1 MPYTPS
7 VQDRSGEIL
16 AQGITQGFSS
26 LTQGVEKYYKKR
38 EEKQILDSTVTSLMS
53 RAASSPKLA
62 QFLGVDMSDEKAVQA
77 GIKAAGG
84 GDAMAGARALRQS
97 LQQFGEFERQEKE
110 RENDNATFNTGITR
124 IGNKQDPFVP
134 GANYSPR
141 VAKALSDITTNQ
153 ALAEERQ
160 ALAEERRRVP
170 APKPPT
176 IEKIEETDRNG
187 NPVTVTY
194 RVDANGNRVEIGK
207 QLTGN
212 PGMRVA
218 QGGARLQP
226 IPGSSR
232 DPQTQGSPAQIAAQR
247 AATDALTE
255 NRQFVKATEIKQERA
270 AKFIK
275 AAESRKAELEFTLG
289 LIDKAAGLSLG
300 GAGGAFD
307 KFTTFTGGATDVL
320 QDTIEAIQANT
331 ALDKMAELKS
341 LSPTGATGFGNQSDK
356 EGGLMRDYRGKL
368 KVGANEKQT
377 QSVLKDMKAHIQ
389 RQLAGYNPKSA
400 LDFSATDQALL
411 DENGI
416 VFKNR

>member
-1 MPYTPS
+1 MPYTPT

-26 LTQGVEKYYKKR
+26 LVQGVEGYYKKK
-38 EEKQILDSTVTSLMS
+38 EEKEILDSTITSLMS
-53 RAASSPKLA
+53 RATTSPKLGNY
-62 QFLGVDMSDEKAVQA
+62 LGVNMSDRNAVQA

-84 GDAMAGARALRQS
+84 GDAMAGARILGQS

-110 RENDNATFNTGITR
+110 REDDNTSFGI
-124 IGNKQDPFVP
+124 GYEAFSGGKDPHAAIAQA
-134 GANYSPR
+134 GGKMSIR
-141 VAKALSDITTNQ
+141 VAKTFSDLLANRALEN
-153 ALAEERQ
+153 ERN
-160 ALAEERRRVP
+160 RVA
-170 APKPPT
+170 APKAPT
-176 IEKIEETDRNG
+176 TEKIEQTDPNG

-194 RVDANGNRVEIGK
+194 RVDASGNRTEIGR
-207 QLTGN
+207 QLAGN
-212 PGMRVA
+212 PGMMMA
-218 QGGARLQP
+218 QGGAGLQP
-226 IPGSSR
+226 IPGSAQ
-232 DPQTQGSPAQIAAQR
+232 DPKTQGSPAQIAAQR
-247 AATDALTE
+247 ADTDAKTE
-255 NRQFVKATEIKQERA
+255 NRQVVKATEIKQERA

-275 AAESRKAELEFTLG
+275 AAESRKAELEFTLT
-289 LIDKAAGLSLG
+289 LIDKAAGLSRG

-341 LSPTGATGFGNQSDK
+341 LSPTGGTGFGNQSDK

-377 QSVLKDMKAHIQ
+377 QTILANMRDHIEK
-389 RQLAGYNPKSA
+389 QLAGYNPKSA